1 MTLKHTTPPQLLGHH
16 AVVIGA
22 SMARLLAARV
32 PSEYFERVTLI
43 ERDRLEGMGPRKGVP
58 LCWLHR
64 ISVLRSER
72 NRSFGKPFYYL
83 SDE

>member
-1 MTLKHTTPPQLLGHH
+1 MTLKHTTSPQLLEHH

-22 SMARLLAARV
+22 SMAGLLAARV

-58 LCWLHR
+58 QGVANARAFEQGCCGDRGPL
-64 ISVLRSER
+64 
-72 NRSFGKPFYYL
+72 P
-83 SDE
+83 